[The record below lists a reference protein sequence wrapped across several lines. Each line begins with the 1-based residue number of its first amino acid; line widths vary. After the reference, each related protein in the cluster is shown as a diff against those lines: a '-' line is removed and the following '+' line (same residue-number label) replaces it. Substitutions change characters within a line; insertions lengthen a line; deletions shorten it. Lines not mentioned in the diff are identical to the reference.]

1 MFLKFSGFEPKIIL
15 KLLLGVKGVTPS
27 ENERN
32 ILKSLLIFYFMIKQN
47 KSGAED

>member
-1 MFLKFSGFEPKIIL
+1 MFLKFSGFELKIIL
-15 KLLLGVKGVTPS
+15 KSFLGVKGATPS

-32 ILKSLLIFYFMIKQN
+32 LFKSLLIFYFMIKQN